1 VQIVER
7 ELAKQRADFAEH
19 YARSNEA
26 TRALSAELAEAVRE
40 KEELRMQVG
49 SLTSRALCISLC
61 QGYACERLQG
71 ICLPGPGANRG
82 FFADGLL
89 AGRLQVESLKRGGD
103 GQSLVAQRLAE
114 ESAANAKRVEQ
125 VGPAPHESGGGAPA
139 LRAAKSPPPTTA
151 TADPNPESRGGPA
164 ARDPPF
170 ERRWRTF
177 RRSSRRRS
185 ARRFRCGARSTRSH
199 ASSSAC
205 ARRCVRPATLPRRA
219 RAVARTLRRARA
231 VAQVRRE
238 GSLAEEVSK
247 LREPPPPRPSY

>member
-1 VQIVER
+1 
-7 ELAKQRADFAEH
+7 
-19 YARSNEA
+19 
-26 TRALSAELAEAVRE
+26 
-40 KEELRMQVG
+40 MQVG

-89 AGRLQVESLKRGGD
+89 AGHLQVESLKRGGD

-151 TADPNPESRGGPA
+151 TADPNPESRGGRP
-164 ARDPPF
+164 RV
-170 ERRWRTF
+170 T
-177 RRSSRRRS
+177 RRRI
-185 ARRFRCGARSTRSH
+185 CED
-199 ASSSAC
+199 
-205 ARRCVRPATLPRRA
+205 
-219 RAVARTLRRARA
+219 LRILDSMALENPWRKH
-231 VAQVRRE
+231 
-238 GSLAEEVSK
+238 GNIPL
-247 LREPPPPRPSY
+247 

>member
-89 AGRLQVESLKRGGD
+89 AGHLQVESLKRGGD

-125 VGPAPHESGGGAPA
+125 VGPAPHESGGAAPKPSEQ
-139 LRAAKSPPPTTA
+139 RAYSRASGRGKG
-151 TADPNPESRGGPA
+151 RGGWHARTEARRAGRACPPRKRGWRACA
-164 ARDPPF
+164 ARRK
-170 ERRWRTF
+170 E
-177 RRSSRRRS
+177 
-185 ARRFRCGARSTRSH
+185 
-199 ASSSAC
+199 
-205 ARRCVRPATLPRRA
+205 PATHHRNRRPKPRKQGGAGRA
-219 RAVARTLRRARA
+219 
-231 VAQVRRE
+231 
-238 GSLAEEVSK
+238 
-247 LREPPPPRPSY
+247 